1 MVAVLVIAHPE
12 TGVVIEDTLDALLD
26 EHETIDRRL
35 RSLSPLYHF
44 RDQLLARIGELRGP
58 VSLPRASRRTET
70 QKRVS
75 ACPACGRREIDGP

>member
-1 MVAVLVIAHPE
+1 MIAHPE

-58 VSLPRASRRTET
+58 VSLPRASRRSDV
-70 QKRVS
+70 QNRV
-75 ACPACGRREIDGP
+75 AQCVACGSRTIKGDDDGT